1 MKHYFSESK
10 LPEQDKTRLHKQ
22 TGFIFQVA
30 SNISGHIELWTA
42 HPLSC
47 IAVSR
52 AQAGMV
58 LRTSH
63 PCIQSRQHIGQQ
75 ALPEVAALFRA
86 GQGEEVAAAEGAD
99 VFLQRFEVEQFLHE
113 DEAVV
118 EVGLVA
124 DKD

>member
-1 MKHYFSESK
+1 MKHCVSASR

-52 AQAGMV
+52 AQANIF
-58 LRTSH
+58 LRTSY
-63 PCIQSRQHIGQQ
+63 PYLQSRQHIGQQ
-75 ALPEVAALFRA
+75 ALSEIAALFRA
-86 GQGEEVAAAEGAD
+86 GQGEEIAAAEGAD

>member
-1 MKHYFSESK
+1 MKHYFSAPR
-10 LPEQDKTRLHKQ
+10 LPEQDKIRLHKQ

-30 SNISGHIELWTA
+30 SNISGHIELRTA

-47 IAVSR
+47 IAVSQV
-52 AQAGMV
+52 QASMV
-58 LRTSH
+58 LRASY
-63 PCIQSRQHIGQQ
+63 PYLQSRQHIGQQ
-75 ALPEVAALFRA
+75 ALPKVAALFSA
-86 GQGEEVAAAEGAD
+86 GQGEEVAAAKGAD